1 MITHLFRTTIAA
13 AAVAALSA
21 CGGGGGGSA
30 AGGSGDIG
38 SSIVQISF
46 DEPQGLLEAGRF
58 VTVTGRA
65 TSKNAKLTAMN
76 WTVAG
81 AGTATS
87 APTVT
92 NADCANTSKSD
103 SSFGAGSS
111 NWVCVITLQ
120 APKTLSEATTYELG
134 LSASSATY
142 SGKGST
148 RVTIKPAVAEINP
161 VRVEFGALPSLIR
174 AGEAININGVV
185 SSSASKVTGA
195 RWTIVNS
202 GPNQNSTFPIPTL
215 SNADCAIRTEE
226 TNPTGL
232 ESSSWNCAVRMVVSP
247 RLDTTANYKLTLV
260 GTNANGFA
268 LSNTL
273 NVPVSPALAITNKVS
288 VTLDA
293 APTGVKAGDKITI
306 SGRIKS
312 TGSTLDTAKSGFV
325 VVNLTPING
334 LTGPQDY
341 TIASK
346 CLAVANPTGTTTS
359 EISCIGNLT
368 VPTTVITPVTLTY
381 ALSGVDDEGFSNF
394 ATKDITVQ
402 PRSDAFG
409 ARVDVAYSPLPVVP
423 GAPVNLTCAAQG
435 AGAGNIYS
443 WRVANSGGTSI
454 NLSSATTTTGNASF
468 NAPAPSVNTNVVVEC
483 GVSDGFTTTY
493 TPLTVTIP
501 GSTSPLG
508 FRAEVNA
515 TPNPV
520 APGATVNLTCQGLGV
535 ANATY
540 TYGWKVTNANGTTLR
555 TVTSTGPNSGAASF
569 VAPAVP
575 TTAGTG
581 TTAASTTVTLTCS
594 VSDGTRVVDSPL
606 DVVIV
611 PTPANDAF
619 GARANVAYAP
629 VPVVPGAPVNLTC
642 AAQGGGSNYT
652 YSWRVA
658 NAGGTA
664 INLSSATT
672 TTGNASFISPSP
684 VANTDV
690 VVECGVFDGVA
701 VKYTPLTVTIP
712 GSASPFGTRANVA
725 YAPVPVV
732 PGAPVNL
739 TCAAQ
744 GGGSNYTYSWR
755 VANSG
760 GTAVSLSNA
769 TTTTGNTSFIS
780 PSPLVN
786 TDVVVECG
794 VFDGK
799 AVAYTPLTVKIPG
812 STSPLGFRA
821 DVNATPNP
829 VKSGQTVNLTC
840 QGLGVA
846 NATYSYAWKVVNSN
860 GTGLSTVTSAG
871 TNTGAAS
878 FVAPALPAGT
888 GGAPATSK
896 TVTLACTVSDGTRV
910 VESPLDVIIT
920 P

>member
-13 AAVAALSA
+13 AVVATLSA

-30 AGGSGDIG
+30 AGSSADIG
-38 SSIVQISF
+38 SSIVQITF
-46 DEPQGLLEAGRF
+46 DEPQGLLEAGRL

-65 TSKNAKLTAMN
+65 VSKNAKLTAMN

-81 AGTATS
+81 AGTAAS

-92 NADCANTSKSD
+92 NADCANATKGD

-111 NWVCVITLQ
+111 NWVCVLTLQ

-134 LSASSATY
+134 LSASSASY

-148 RVTIKPAVAEINP
+148 KVTIKPAVAELNQ
-161 VRVEFGALPSLIR
+161 VRVEFGALPSPIR

-185 SSSASKVTGA
+185 NSSASKVTGA
-195 RWTIVNS
+195 RWTVVNS

-215 SNADCAIRTEE
+215 ANADCAIRTEE

-232 ESSSWNCAVRMVVSP
+232 ESSSWNCAVRMIVSP

-273 NVPVSPALAITNKVS
+273 NVPVTPALAITNKVS

-306 SGRIKS
+306 SGNIKS
-312 TGSTLDTAKSGFV
+312 TGSMLDIAKSGFS

-341 TIASK
+341 TIVSK
-346 CLAVANPTGTTTS
+346 CLAVANPTGTTKS

-409 ARVDVAYSPLPVVP
+409 ARVNVAYSPLPVVP

-435 AGAGNIYS
+435 TGSGYIYS

-468 NAPAPSVNTNVVVEC
+468 NAPAPSVNTDVVVEC
-483 GVSDGFTTTY
+483 GVSDGFTVTY

-520 APGATVNLTCQGLGV
+520 KPGATVNLTCQGLGV

-540 TYGWKVTNANGTTLR
+540 TYAWKVTNANGTTLR
-555 TVTSTGPNSGAASF
+555 TVTSAGTASGAASF
-569 VAPAVP
+569 VAPAVA
-575 TTAGTG
+575 AGTEK
-581 TTAASTTVTLTCS
+581 TVTLACS
-594 VSDGTRVVDSPL
+594 VSDGTRVIDSPL

-611 PTPANDAF
+611 SPSPNDAF
-619 GARANVAYAP
+619 GSRANVAYTP
-629 VPVVPGAPVNLTC
+629 VPVVPGAQVNLTC
-642 AAQGGGSNYT
+642 S
-652 YSWRVA
+652 
-658 NAGGTA
+658 
-664 INLSSATT
+664 
-672 TTGNASFISPSP
+672 
-684 VANTDV
+684 
-690 VVECGVFDGVA
+690 
-701 VKYTPLTVTIP
+701 
-712 GSASPFGTRANVA
+712 
-725 YAPVPVV
+725 
-732 PGAPVNL
+732 
-739 TCAAQ
+739 AQ

-760 GTAVSLSNA
+760 GTAISLSSA
-769 TTTTGNTSFIS
+769 TTTTGNASFTS

-786 TDVVVECG
+786 TDVIVECG
-794 VFDGK
+794 VFDGT
-799 AVAYTPLTVKIPG
+799 AVKYTPLTVKIPG

-840 QGLGVA
+840 QGQGVS
-846 NATYSYAWKVVNSN
+846 NATYSYAWKVTNSN
-860 GTGLSTVTSAG
+860 GTGLSTVTSTG

-878 FVAPALPAGT
+878 FVAPALPAPPG
-888 GGAPATSK
+888 GGAATSK
-896 TVTLACTVSDGTRV
+896 TVTLACSVSDGTRV
-910 VESPLDVIIT
+910 VDSPLDVIIT